1 MKNFTLLMISLIL
14 QISALTAQDSVE
26 PMLLTAESATT
37 TTTEILESAEAD
49 TTAVE
54 DSKIQF
60 GGSIDTYYRA
70 NFNADSDVAPGT
82 SFANLPGFALGMVNL
97 TISKDGAKAGF
108 MADLVFGPRG
118 EDATFLSGLLR
129 PTRDGSTNSSGI
141 VNQLYA
147 YWNLSDKVKVTIGN
161 FNTFLGY
168 EVISPTANFNY
179 STSYMFS
186 YGPFSHTGLKFDA
199 DLGNGFSLMAGVF
212 NPTDFT
218 EYNLTNDYVGG
229 LQLGY
234 DFGDGSV
241 YLNGLFQD
249 GFYQVDITG
258 GVDVTDQVYLGL
270 NATVAQDNF
279 AGVALY
285 AQAEVME
292 NLKLGIRGEYFAD
305 NGIEVI
311 ANDESIID
319 FTLSANYTIG
329 NLTLIPEFRIDA
341 ASQEVFQND
350 QDFNKSLASFVLA
363 AVYGF

>member
-1 MKNFTLLMISLIL
+1 MKNFTILMISLIL
-14 QISALTAQDSVE
+14 QIGALTAQDSVE
-26 PMLLTAESATT
+26 SMLLTSESATPK
-37 TTTEILESAEAD
+37 TTETLESAEAD
-49 TTAVE
+49 TTAVA
-54 DSKIQF
+54 DAKIQF
-60 GGSIDTYYRA
+60 GGSIDTYYRV
-70 NFNADSDVAPGT
+70 NFNADAEVAPGT
-82 SFANLPGFALGMVNL
+82 SFANLPGFALGMANL
-97 TISKDGAKAGF
+97 TISKEGAKAGF

-129 PTRDGSTNSSGI
+129 STRDGSSNSSNI

-147 YWNLSDKVKVTIGN
+147 YWNVSDKFKVTIGN

-168 EVISPTANFNY
+168 EVISPTGNFNY

-218 EYNLTNDYVGG
+218 EYNLLNEYVGG

-234 DFGDGSV
+234 DFGKGSV

-249 GFYQVDITG
+249 GFYQLDITG
-258 GVDVTDQVYLGL
+258 GIDVTEKIYLGL
-270 NATVAQDNF
+270 NTTVAKDNF

-285 AQAEVME
+285 AQAAVME

-311 ANDESIID
+311 ARDENLID
-319 FTLSANYTIG
+319 FTFSANYTIG
-329 NLTLIPEFRIDA
+329 NLTLIPEFRLDA
-341 ASQEVFQND
+341 ASQPIY
-350 QDFNKSLASFVLA
+350 QDELEFNKSLASFVLA